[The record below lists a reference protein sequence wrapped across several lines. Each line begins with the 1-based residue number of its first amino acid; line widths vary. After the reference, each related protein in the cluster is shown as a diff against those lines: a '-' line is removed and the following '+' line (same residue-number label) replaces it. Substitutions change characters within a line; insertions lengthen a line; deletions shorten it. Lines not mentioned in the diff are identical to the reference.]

1 LLNAEAAT
9 GEIVNT
15 EGLNRFEGY
24 YRNDDAY
31 AQRSRNGWYWSGDL
45 AYRDDKGFFWFAGRS
60 ADWLRV
66 DGENFAA
73 APVERI
79 LARLEGV
86 TAATVYAVPDPLSGD
101 QVMAAIEVA
110 AGTSFDAAAF
120 APFLAAQPDL
130 GTKWAPR
137 FVRVV
142 DHMPLTDTNKIVKT
156 RLRAEAWVTDD
167 AVYWRAERG
176 NPNFTLMT
184 DADRAALHA
193 EFDAHGRGGL
203 VPNP

>member
-1 LLNAEAAT
+1 
-9 GEIVNT
+9 
-15 EGLNRFEGY
+15 
-24 YRNDDAY
+24 
-31 AQRSRNGWYWSGDL
+31 
-45 AYRDDKGFFWFAGRS
+45 
-60 ADWLRV
+60 
-66 DGENFAA
+66 
-73 APVERI
+73 
-79 LARLEGV
+79 
-86 TAATVYAVPDPLSGD
+86 
-101 QVMAAIEVA
+101 
-110 AGTSFDAAAF
+110 
-120 APFLAAQPDL
+120 
-130 GTKWAPR
+130 
-137 FVRVV
+137 VRVV